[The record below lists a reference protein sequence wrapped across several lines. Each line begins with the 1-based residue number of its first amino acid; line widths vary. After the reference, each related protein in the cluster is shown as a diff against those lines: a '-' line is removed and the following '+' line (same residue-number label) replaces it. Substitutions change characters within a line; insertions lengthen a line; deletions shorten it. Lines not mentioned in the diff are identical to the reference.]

1 MKRLVCALLLAGA
14 TAAWA
19 AEPQRDPFMF
29 GPRPGGEPVEDIQVP
44 AVPGPVLIGVLW
56 DAERPLAVLG
66 EEPTAA
72 GQEVAG
78 WLIVEISPNGITIER
93 HGQRR
98 SLEPGERIP
107 PAP

>member
-1 MKRLVCALLLAGA
+1 MRLACALLLAGA
-14 TAAWA
+14 TVAWA
-19 AEPQRDPFMF
+19 EEPARRDPFMF
-29 GPRPGGEPVEDIQVP
+29 GPRPGGEPVENIQVP

-56 DAERPLAVLG
+56 DAERPLAILG

-78 WLIVEISPNGITIER
+78 WLIVEISPNGITVER
-93 HGQRR
+93 NGQRR

-107 PAP
+107 SAP